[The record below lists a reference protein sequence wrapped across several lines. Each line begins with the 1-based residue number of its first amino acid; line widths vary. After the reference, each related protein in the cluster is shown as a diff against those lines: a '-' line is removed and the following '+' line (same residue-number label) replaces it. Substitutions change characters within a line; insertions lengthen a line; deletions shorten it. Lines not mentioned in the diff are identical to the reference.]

1 VQALFT
7 LTLVND
13 HTFLVLLVD
22 LFVYLLFI
30 ACQDHFHV
38 TSSSD
43 DSDSQPQILLE
54 MSKVLRSYGLDFEW
68 TTQMPHRYGIK
79 HPLVA
84 SDERSLNKLT
94 SAKRKLDRDSL
105 AAQSEEKQR
114 LEAEEQEQR
123 ARQVLL
129 NRDIKQRA
137 QQARQAKRNDKD
149 TIKELTQRIR
159 ELQTHNE
166 KLIGKLQRA
175 HEQTTRHELAA
186 FEAAKHK
193 EEIATREAQLRL
205 DETTLA
211 ADRARLKKDISNYEE
226 ENRQTNET
234 LRSSGQERFV

>member
-1 VQALFT
+1 
-7 LTLVND
+7 
-13 HTFLVLLVD
+13 
-22 LFVYLLFI
+22 
-30 ACQDHFHV
+30 V

-43 DSDSQPQILLE
+43 DSDSQAQILLE

-114 LEAEEQEQR
+114 LEEEEQEQR

-137 QQARQAKRNDKD
+137 QQAKRNDKD

-211 ADRARLKKDISNYEE
+211 ADRARLKKDISNYGE